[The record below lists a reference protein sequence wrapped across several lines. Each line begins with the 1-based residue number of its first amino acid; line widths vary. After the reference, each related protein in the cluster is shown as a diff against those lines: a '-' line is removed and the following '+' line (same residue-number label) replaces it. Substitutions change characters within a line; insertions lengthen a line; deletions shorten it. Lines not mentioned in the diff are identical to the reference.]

1 MDPALELLKQ
11 ILGMDVSDARLAE
24 NLDAYRAILVEIQK
38 LRSLDLTD
46 VHPAIVYDPQIPY
59 RQRPPATA

>member
-1 MDPALELLKQ
+1 
-11 ILGMDVSDARLAE
+11 VRLAE

>member
-1 MDPALELLKQ
+1 MDTALELLKQ
-11 ILGMDVSDARLAE
+11 ILGMDESDSRLAE

-38 LRSLDLTD
+38 LRGLDLTE

-59 RQRPPATA
+59 RQQRPTPA